1 MATAIRRL
9 AACSVLL
16 LLVISMLPV
25 AFAERN
31 SGRMETKTM
40 IRTDVETPVGEVEGE
55 VRSETEVKAEDK
67 EGETRVRGE
76 LSTTSK
82 VRVQELRQEIS
93 EKKGDVQQLRLELKE
108 ELRVFHEEKREEYQR
123 FKEKHREAREDFEE
137 HRKEL
142 QERKRMAKECAEE
155 SDDCN
160 SKKDELKRG
169 VKQHLVKTIEVIDRS
184 LEKLTNRVEDSEALS
199 DEEQATALEAIAAL
213 EVRLTTQQ
221 QQVEALLTAE
231 GTTNAQLREA
241 IQDLKHLWQDVRKEQ
256 RWIVAQLIRSKLD
269 HVVEKHME
277 YETTLQAKIDEL
289 KNAGK
294 DTTALQAIYDRF
306 VSETEELNR
315 LQAEAELQWSAAA
328 GDPEKLLAWKQAQEA
343 VREQVKETKQVL
355 REFMSAYRQLK
366 AKVSVEEEI
375 AVETPVTTEAQAEA
389 TAEGGVQ

>member
-1 MATAIRRL
+1 MTIPKWI
-9 AACSVLL
+9 S
-16 LLVISMLPV
+16 LLVLGILVLSIVPAAL
-25 AFAERN
+25 AE
-31 SGRMETKTM
+31 SGSRSET
-40 IRTDVETPVGEVEGE
+40 RTKVKIETPLAEAEVDEEVRTEVDSDGETRTR
-55 VRSETEVKAEDK
+55 VRSEIKTEGDRVKEFREEIREK
-67 EGETRVRGE
+67 NGEI
-76 LSTTSK
+76 K
-82 VRVQELRQEIS
+82 ELR
-93 EKKGDVQQLRLELKE
+93 RELKE
-108 ELRVFHEEKREEYQR
+108 ELRVFHKEKREEYQR

-155 SDDCN
+155 SGECHQ
-160 SKKDELKRG
+160 KKDELKRG

-199 DEEQATALEAIAAL
+199 AAEQEQALSAIAAL
-213 EVRLTTQQ
+213 EVQLTAQK

-231 GTTNAQLREA
+231 GTTNAQLRTA
-241 IQDLKHLWQDVRKEQ
+241 IQDLKHLWQEVRKEQ

-269 HVVEKHME
+269 HAVEKHVE
-277 YETTLQAKIDEL
+277 YETTLQAKIEEL
-289 KNAGK
+289 KSAGK

-306 VSETEELNR
+306 VGEVAELNR

-328 GDPEKLLAWKQAQEA
+328 GDPEKLRAWKQAQEA

-366 AKVSVEEEI
+366 ATVSVEEEI
-375 AVETPVTTEAQAEA
+375 AVETPVTSEAQAEA